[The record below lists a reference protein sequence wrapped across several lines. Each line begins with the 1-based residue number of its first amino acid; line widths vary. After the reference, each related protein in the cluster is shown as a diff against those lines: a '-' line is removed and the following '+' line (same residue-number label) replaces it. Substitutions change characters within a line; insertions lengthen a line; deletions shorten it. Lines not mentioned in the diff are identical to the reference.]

1 MRPPPAPTRKPA
13 GIKTDLHTIGN
24 VPQTGKETTAF
35 SFLSHLGHI
44 TDRMCSVFIPI
55 AFPEGVQAETF
66 FGHKERFHYN
76 VPVFHHTS
84 VAK

>member
-1 MRPPPAPTRKPA
+1 M
-13 GIKTDLHTIGN
+13 
-24 VPQTGKETTAF
+24 TAF
-35 SFLSHLGHI
+35 LFLSHLGHI